1 MRRKGSARSSR
12 NARPCSRA
20 SDFPIGQGEDLG
32 NRSPVGGPVSG
43 DPRIRTARIAD
54 LDALAGMWEKLEKYH
69 VELGGPEYRLAPR
82 WRGEWHRFARNH
94 IGRKDR
100 LCLTAEIDG
109 VAVGF
114 LLAAILQRPKVFA
127 HRAYGHIYDV
137 FVEEGNRKQGTGETL
152 VDAAMDWFRAHGV
165 NRVELYTHAKN
176 ALGLRFWRKMGFGA
190 TLHIMDRRI

>member
-1 MRRKGSARSSR
+1 METDGGHV
-12 NARPCSRA
+12 
-20 SDFPIGQGEDLG
+20 SDQLG
-32 NRSPVGGPVSG
+32 
-43 DPRIRTARIAD
+43 IRTARIGD
-54 LDALAGMWEKLEKYH
+54 LDGLARMWEKLAEYH

-82 WRGEWHRFARNH
+82 WRGEWQRFARNH

-137 FVEEGNRKQGTGETL
+137 FVEEGNRKQGTGEAL

-176 ALGLRFWRKMGFGA
+176 ALGLRFWRKMRFE
-190 TLHIMDRRI
+190 TTVHIMDRRI

>member
-32 NRSPVGGPVSG
+32 NRRPVGGPVSG

-69 VELGGPEYRLAPR
+69 VELGGPEYRLARR
-82 WRGEWHRFARNH
+82 WKAGWQRFVRNH

-100 LCLTAEIDG
+100 LCLTAELDG
-109 VAVGF
+109 TAVGF
-114 LLAAILQRPKVFA
+114 LLAAILQRPKVFE

-137 FVEEGNRKQGTGETL
+137 FVEAGHRNRGAGEAL
-152 VDAAMDWFRAHGV
+152 VDRAMDWFRARGV
-165 NRVELYTHAKN
+165 DRVELYTHARN
-176 ALGLRFWRKMGFGA
+176 ALGLRFWRKMGFE
-190 TLHIMDRRI
+190 TTVHIMDRRT